1 MLKEEWRL
9 HRSLIGKYGSGF
21 FPFYVFVFSA
31 ALAYAMPTVLTN
43 LSYATFLLMLHAS
56 SALYGLF
63 VGSMGHV
70 GEQIWSRRLG
80 QINVL
85 LQLPQYNP
93 LSFRRTMGFFYLKDA
108 LFYVVYTFIPL
119 TCGIAVGASFVGI
132 GLSSVAL
139 LGVTMVITFMIGMSV
154 SFLLSAMTTRSKPL
168 AAVLGLSLTGGVS
181 AVWPL
186 RLIEAGQLMPP
197 LGYWSN
203 RSALLLVISI
213 VFTFIISGAAMFT
226 IRERTRTIYV
236 EHVSNLLPTE
246 EKFTFTGDLSV
257 LVAKEWTELRR
268 SGVMRQVTTG
278 FVGTILGV
286 YFIIR
291 LFERGVGLPLPF
303 NVVSY
308 SGFVGFMGVL
318 TYSWITN
325 MEHNE
330 SLNTVPVT
338 VYQVILAKVILYLL
352 LTSGISAAYVV
363 LIGLLRGETALI
375 PLSLLVAGGTSVY
388 SVAVAAY
395 LTGLWTNT
403 LFFDVK
409 VISKFALFVVPPL
422 VAIEVGSMYMGSGS
436 VVMGVIITISLM
448 EAVLSIPIFGR
459 VRGRWKKAPFAFT
472 INETQILDT

>member
-1 MLKEEWRL
+1 MLREEWRL

-21 FPFYVFVFSA
+21 FPLYVFVLSA
-31 ALAYAMPTVLTN
+31 LLAYAMPTFLTN
-43 LSYATFLLMLHAS
+43 LSHITFLLMLHAS

-85 LQLPQYNP
+85 LQLPQYTP
-93 LSFRRTMGFFYLKDA
+93 LSFRRTMGLFYLKDA
-108 LFYVVYTFIPL
+108 FFYVVYTFIPL
-119 TCGIAVGASFVGI
+119 TCGIAVGASFVGV
-132 GLSSVAL
+132 GLGSVSL
-139 LGVTMVITFMIGMSV
+139 LGVTMVLTFMMGMSV
-154 SFLLSAMTTRSKPL
+154 SFLFSAMTTRSKSL
-168 AAVLGLSLTGGVS
+168 AGLLGLSLACYVS

-186 RLIEAGQLMPP
+186 RLIDVGQLLLP
-197 LGYWSN
+197 LGYWGGPD
-203 RSALLLVISI
+203 ALLLVIPI
-213 VFTFIISGAAMFT
+213 AFTFIVSGAAIFT
-226 IRERTRTIYV
+226 IRERTRTTQV
-236 EHVSNLLPTE
+236 DHVSNLLPTE
-246 EKFTFTGDLSV
+246 ERFNFTGGLSV

-278 FVGTILGV
+278 FVGTLLGV
-286 YFIIR
+286 YFIIW
-291 LFERGVGLPLPF
+291 LFENGVGLPLPF

-330 SLNTVPVT
+330 SLNTIPIT
-338 VYQVILAKVILYLL
+338 VHQVIGAKVILYLI

-375 PLSLLVAGGTSVY
+375 PLGLLVAGGTSIY

-403 LFFDVK
+403 MFFDVK

-422 VAIEVGSMYMGSGS
+422 VAIEVGSMYVGYGPA
-436 VVMGVIITISLM
+436 VFGVIILISLM
-448 EAVLSIPIFGR
+448 EAILSVPIFGR
-459 VRGRWKKAPFAFT
+459 VRSKWEKTSFAFT
-472 INETQILDT
+472 ISDV

>member
-9 HRSLIGKYGSGF
+9 HRTLIGRYGSGL
-21 FPFYVFVFSA
+21 FPLYVFVFST

-85 LQLPQYNP
+85 LQLPQYTP

-119 TCGIAVGASFVGI
+119 TCGIAVGASFVGV
-132 GLSSVAL
+132 GLGSVSL
-139 LGVTMVITFMIGMSV
+139 LGVTMVLTFMMGMSV

-168 AAVLGLSLTGGVS
+168 ATLLGLFLAGGVS

-186 RLIEAGQLMPP
+186 RLIEAGPLIPP
-197 LGYWSN
+197 LGYWDS
-203 RSALLLVISI
+203 RATLLLVFP
-213 VFTFIISGAAMFT
+213 VAFTFIVSGAAVFT
-226 IRERTRTIYV
+226 IRERSRTIHV
-236 EHVSNLLPTE
+236 KHVSSLLPTE
-246 EKFTFTGDLSV
+246 KKFTFAGSLSV

-278 FVGTILGV
+278 FAGTILGV
-286 YFIIR
+286 YFIIW

-338 VYQVILAKVILYLL
+338 VYQIIGAKVTLYLL
-352 LTSGISAAYVV
+352 LTSGILAAYVV
-363 LIGLLRGETALI
+363 LIGLLRGEAALI
-375 PLSLLVAGGTSVY
+375 PLGLLVAGGTSIY

-422 VAIEVGSMYMGSGS
+422 VVIEVGSTYMGSDLA
-436 VVMGVIITISLM
+436 VLGVIVAVSLM
-448 EAVLSIPIFGR
+448 EAVLSVPIFGR
-459 VRGRWKKAPFAFT
+459 VRGRWEKAPFAFT
-472 INETQILDT
+472 INKA

>member
-9 HRSLIGKYGSGF
+9 HRTLIGRYGSGL
-21 FPFYVFVFSA
+21 FPLYVFVFST

-56 SALYGLF
+56 SAIYGLF

-85 LQLPQYNP
+85 LQLPQYTP
-93 LSFRRTMGFFYLKDA
+93 LSFRRTMGLFYLKDA

-119 TCGIAVGASFVGI
+119 TCGIAVGASFVGV
-132 GLSSVAL
+132 GLGSVAL
-139 LGVTMVITFMIGMSV
+139 LGVTMVLTFMMGMSV

-168 AAVLGLSLTGGVS
+168 ATLLGLFLAGGVS

-186 RLIEAGQLMPP
+186 RLIEAGQLIPP
-197 LGYWSN
+197 LGYWNS
-203 RSALLLVISI
+203 RAALLLVFP
-213 VFTFIISGAAMFT
+213 VAFTFIVSGAAVFN
-226 IRERTRTIYV
+226 IRERPRTIHV
-236 EHVSNLLPTE
+236 KHVSNLLPTE
-246 EKFTFTGDLSV
+246 KKFTFTGGLSV

-278 FVGTILGV
+278 FAGTILGV
-286 YFIIR
+286 YFIIW

-338 VYQVILAKVILYLL
+338 VYQIIGAKVTLYLL

-363 LIGLLRGETALI
+363 LIGLLRGEAALI
-375 PLSLLVAGGTSVY
+375 PLGLLVAGGTSVY

-422 VAIEVGSMYMGSGS
+422 VVIEVGSMYMGSGLA
-436 VVMGVIITISLM
+436 VLGVIVAVSLM
-448 EAVLSIPIFGR
+448 EAALSVPIFGR
-459 VRGRWKKAPFAFT
+459 VRGRWEKAPFAFT
-472 INETQILDT
+472 INETQI